1 MQMLYRDR
9 WIECTDDD
17 IRVRFYYFPFGTKR
31 IPYSRIRSVR
41 RVAVSPLRGR
51 GRIWGTANP
60 GYWAH
65 LDPGRPRKRT
75 ALVLDVGRRVKPFLT
90 PDDCDAVAEVIL
102 ARSSVTTIKDDTGP
116 VV

>member
-1 MQMLYRDR
+1 MLYRDR
-9 WIECTDDD
+9 WIECTDEEL
-17 IRVRFYYFPFGTKR
+17 RVRFYYFPFGTKR
-31 IPYSRIRSVR
+31 IPYARIKAVR
-41 RVAVSPLRGR
+41 RVPVSVFRGR

-65 LDPGRPRKRT
+65 LDPGRPQKST
-75 ALVLDVGRRVKPFLT
+75 ALVLDLGRGVKPFLT

-102 ARSSVTTIKDDTGP
+102 THSSVRTIEDATGP